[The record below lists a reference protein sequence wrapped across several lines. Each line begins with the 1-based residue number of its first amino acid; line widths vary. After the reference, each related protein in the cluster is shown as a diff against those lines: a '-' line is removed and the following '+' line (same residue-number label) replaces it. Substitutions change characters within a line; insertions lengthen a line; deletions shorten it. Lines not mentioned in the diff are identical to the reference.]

1 MAQNEQHFSNELKGS
16 QVAVSNQPQLMVQD
30 PYFNDLNNNSV
41 PSAPSDPNSSLIS
54 KYTTLNPSVAIYFG
68 CNDANVTRNAY
79 TKKFKCEVELKVE
92 YFEPKNSTILKSLPN
107 VKLLIEHDNVTDGK
121 LLNDLAVHT
130 IQGAYNVQVT
140 IVKVTYYDMAGN
152 VTTNP
157 EILNNELVYL
167 KLSYQADRYYNIA
180 GTTLNLTSDLV
191 TYSGTIAKLTTASGV
206 AGNVDELQV
215 SWTYTN
221 PITSLGKPLEYEL
234 EWTWVDNYKT
244 GGKLAKNE
252 ISFSEQDFK
261 WNSTRI
267 QTKEN
272 FYRIPLLFNKGYLI
286 YRVRPVGRFLS
297 DTSKNYYGYW
307 TTSTP
312 NATAENFKTIADW
325 PHVLEIDQAH
335 EESNKNWQ
343 YQASYAEDGKKKDV
357 ISYFDGSLRNR
368 QTVTRVNTNN
378 LTIAG
383 EVIYDTQGRAA
394 VEVLPSPVFSS
405 KIKYFDKL
413 NLNDNGTTIYNHR
426 SFDWDKVDRIDKT
439 CEPIKSTGMADTSGA
454 SKYYSPNNAGATL
467 NTLIPDAQKFPFSQ
481 TVYTNDNT
489 GRIKSKSGVGPD
501 HQIGSSHEMIYSY
514 DTPSQEELNRLF
526 GYKVGDAKRYK
537 KNTVTDPNGQVSIS
551 YIDPK
556 GKTIATALSM
566 DRPSNFDALLEE
578 ATDTLHKETKE
589 NLLINNRVSSNGDF
603 SIQNNTIISYKA
615 KTVSKNGEFKLVYSL
630 DNPKKSFVPETCF
643 SQSYPFVYKLK
654 MSLTDACNN
663 QLMDSNW
670 LTKTIGEEAY
680 GVTATNAPLSFG
692 NPTTPFTTIKLI
704 KGDYKI
710 SKELVVDKEVLNR
723 YADDYVRKISDPKNP
738 CFPKV
743 DLHDTVV
750 LTQNCN
756 TTCVTCENSLMQNNL
771 NQTDYT
777 NFKALINGF
786 LTVPPT
792 INKDL
797 FNTAS
802 YITSRNSYITTGK
815 LNFIIK
821 KLTQQFPGI
830 VFSYSTGSSPALVAT
845 GPNVVMNEIQTYEEL
860 YKIEFEALLNTCRS
874 LCRPELQTCDVNLPI
889 LLKDLVPTGQYGY
902 YQATNVNTASFN
914 SSVFNDKNG
923 FNYKGVINRT
933 IIVPNA
939 NNKKDMDGKPTTTTV
954 EFNPISWRYP
964 ENDHYRDANGKISK
978 IKVRKIGHGEYSPAI
993 LDESKYY
1000 KEDIDT
1006 EFEVEPQDLANID
1019 DFMKYWQNSWANAL
1033 LYHHPEYHY
1042 YNYFKEFC
1050 KVDPITGNTSDDF
1063 DRLLT
1068 KSDTFDIN
1076 LFNQIITQAI
1086 DPYYTLNYNLDYDT
1100 AKVYRTK
1107 LMEEALKGNY
1117 EGLKLKD
1124 SNGNLISLNML
1135 GAAIYTQVF
1144 SNGMT
1149 SQNSIKEFLAACKS
1163 FNPNAELVNLY
1174 FKTVDTDPKS
1184 INYKRQAKIWK
1195 TFINN
1200 YIGFKNKTKTVFSH
1214 IYAKQRNGYNGCIG
1228 NIDDTEDYR
1237 NVFRKYSTF
1246 EGIIKAIDVKT
1257 IKTPSFTE
1265 AICSTALTN
1274 PNDNLVK
1281 DKTKRFISSDYGY
1294 NAGIDDALIS
1304 ANVTTD
1310 ASSAYYMQ
1318 TGKCP
1323 LLNDVETL
1331 LNGMIDRDLSPT
1343 GLLVPSN
1350 SGIELSSMPNLTK
1363 RLYEGFIGASNLI
1376 TPFSNPN
1383 PLYITSTNLP
1393 TQNKLT
1399 ISVGSVLDNTTKM
1412 ALALSIAPGTSNNIT
1427 PISGCN
1433 SSNIVPLTLDNYNVA
1448 YTIKKFKNIIFNS
1461 KDPNGQSNFTIV
1473 AEVERLN
1480 VPDSCKFPEDIIFN
1494 GTTKAPIGDCQFDS
1508 VSITGG
1514 LSTSN
1519 QTEAGGGCSN
1529 MYHFENAMVKLFND
1543 LPNRNSATP
1552 ISLSNYSAYNQS
1564 IIPELIKDT
1573 AGNYTATWSYNS
1585 STRAYTIS
1593 LNSLPTIKV
1602 VFSSSIPDTARITGL
1617 SIGIQLING
1626 VATPT
1631 SNGLVLSYLNNNSL
1645 NSVNGTINPLDYNCQ
1660 CEKVELKNKSNFE
1673 KVYLKL
1679 LNIVWKRKP
1688 FVAPSA
1694 SSEYNPSRYD
1704 GELYPIAQEIAPYI
1718 GGFDPSFYVGIRK
1731 IDTMFKIP
1739 NTCCNNGFE
1748 YSWQFGLTA
1757 QPSTFDL
1764 GTLMNI
1770 GCFTTFSY
1778 TNITSCDQLA
1788 CPVSGQQYYP
1798 IDLLTLPS
1806 FKFVDVKLLGISGAF
1821 RDFEAKAQFDQFTK
1835 VINGVPTNIPAGS
1848 FTMKGSVQCLS
1859 LDECPE
1865 SRVMQNKVSGL
1876 FLGLINKYNT
1886 SNQVNDN
1893 TQFTELN
1900 YLKQYSIYKEEQ
1912 NPIGIYNFS
1921 AAQNNNRIQIQFNYG
1936 TANNHLNCKGS
1947 LTIETNSKIN
1957 LSNINGISNLAFT
1970 DISLT
1975 NFTVT
1980 VTDNKGNSTQAKGTF
1995 SCLTLPSNCFTKVAI
2010 PCDTCIPEVVTP
2022 VNPINAWKR
2031 YQDGMIT
2038 IFGNTP
2044 DPVDIKYDRYYGA
2057 NYHYIS
2063 DSYIYYLNKVKVFT
2077 PTFTKSSALYISIGQ
2092 FGSSKLNYGYSGT
2105 NAAIDSYITYLNGR
2119 LNNTIPGTE
2128 TYTWIEFIDK
2138 IYTIQ
2143 NKICPPAPLTPYFG
2157 DMPAVTIVEPCDVFN
2172 ANVTATY
2179 NAIFTQAQIKDK
2191 REKFIQNYLKEA
2203 LKVTENF
2210 SQISYDKEYQY
2221 TLYYYDQAGNL
2232 IQTVPPQGVNR
2243 MNNLTD
2249 AEHKA
2254 INTIREA
2261 TTPGDHMREDEGN
2274 NARVAP
2280 EHGLKTQ
2287 YKYNSLNQL
2296 IWQKTPDGGETRF
2309 AYDKL
2314 GRIIASQNAKQK
2326 PLNYFSYT
2334 KYDGIGRIIEAG
2346 EIHADDKYL
2355 ITDNGK
2361 LTEKSNPNPVDQF
2374 NETLYSKFEVTRTKY
2389 DQTPGTAIT
2398 FNTPAE
2404 NMFKRVAAVFY
2415 YDQYPGDKNELNYK
2429 NAIYYN
2435 YDIHGNVSEL
2445 VNHSNDLGLDN
2456 YEGNQGVKRVVYDY
2470 DLISGNVNKV
2480 TYQPKAPD
2488 QFIHQYTYDADNRIQ
2503 EVKTSKDGVIWERDA
2518 SYKYYDHGPLAR
2530 TEIGDKKVQGLDYL
2544 YTLQGWLKTVNGESV
2559 SSDPGKDGLDV
2570 AQDAFSFALNYYKG
2584 DYKSAGGTTLD
2595 KTIFNYSR
2603 GAHAMENNKDL
2614 YNGNIKEMVTTLTD
2628 HNQKPVAAAYNHYSY
2643 DQLNRITG
2651 FTSELLFDAKKTLT
2665 GTYSYDKNGN
2675 INTARLE
2682 ALKRDNSVKLM
2693 DDFTYRYKPGT
2704 NQLDHVEDTVAPGEF
2719 DVDIDNQKE
2728 GNYQY
2733 DAIGQLTKDIG
2744 ENIKNIEWRVD
2755 GKVKS
2760 ITKDDGK
2767 VISFEYDGLGNRIAK
2782 LVKENKVLTKTN
2794 YSRDAQGNVLAVYEQ
2809 KEAVKNTT
2817 ATQNNLYLN
2826 SYNVTVGTKLEKACN
2841 VIYVSQDHN
2850 PSVISGTANVTFEA
2864 TNEVSLLPGF
2874 EAKQG
2879 ASFVARISSVCTPS
2893 TNDSYTLKEH
2903 HIYGSSHLGIE
2914 NTDLSF
2920 NRITANPLLK
2930 KAKFDPLEL
2939 VSKTTIQN
2947 IDLKPIPEPKGI
2959 KMGTDSSLGWNTNPS
2974 EFVDFF
2980 NGLGSATNQINIGFN
2995 LKINDI
3001 PNTSNIPKT
3010 YNIITLQGENLQG
3023 YGNWNNGGRYF
3034 RSAFEVAV
3042 EKSANLYYPTI
3053 TMYRYVRHYYDGGG
3067 GRHYNGYKNFLRTT
3081 TYKLKKGIPENEWN
3095 YNLEFKNEKGDY
3107 LPLLVLNGNEYK
3119 MSDFTFSDN
3128 EVSSHGIEIGV
3139 KGNRQAPITYRFF
3152 DEYYKNYIGK
3162 SYALLGYWDNSNLL
3176 EIKRDALPADICD
3189 ITYAVN
3195 KNYCGAK
3202 DTSCEQIFTFD
3213 GQMGLFSNNKLKL
3226 TGNVQP
3232 SADGYCGPGPKDSDG
3247 DAVLDA
3253 NDNCPYTF
3261 NPDQKDSDEDGVGD
3275 VCDNCL
3281 KQKNTDQK
3289 DTDNDGVGD
3298 TCDNCISKPNFDQ
3311 TDSDKDGIGDVCDN
3325 CAKTANKDQKDTNG
3339 NGIGDVCEG
3348 YDQGAG
3354 PLPELGNRND
3364 YFRKVGDKNYEL
3376 SNHLGNVL
3384 EVITDRKLATTDS
3397 NSPFTFTPDVTSYND
3412 YYPFGSLVP
3421 NRHGY
3426 SKDYR
3431 YGFQGQEKD
3440 DQIKGEGNSLNY
3452 TFRMHDP
3459 RVGRFFAVDPLTAKY
3474 PHNSPYAFSENRV
3487 MDGIELEGLEYLSTT
3502 NPNISSTSVT
3512 KNDDGTSNLD
3522 LGNGIVKN
3530 NVSTVNIAGADYYDL
3545 DSHLFYGSNGWS
3557 ETGNRSEQQTDETK
3571 WGISLINFYKNLPI
3585 QSPDKEMPYSASTN
3599 EETRALVKNTYNTS
3613 DEILNPGGV
3622 CYAST
3627 AYRIN
3632 SAYKKLKGKDAI
3644 NLKMGTP
3651 DFSVMSTNSG
3661 KNLGFGVAAPL
3672 INKGLATKVT
3682 SEDIWNGTLQ
3692 IGAPLQLWFRPD
3704 AFENSFRGAGHSII
3718 FTGYDYDSLG
3728 NIQGLFYLDG
3738 HGFDGTN
3745 GGSNYIPAGSNVVGG
3760 NLIDK

>member
-1 MAQNEQHFSNELKGS
+1 MIKFKGLITTILFFVCSFVLAQNEQHFSNELKGS
-16 QVAVSNQPQLMVQD
+16 QVAVSNQPQLKVQD

-1237 NVFRKYSTF
+1237 NIFRKYSTF

-1331 LNGMIDRDLSPT
+1331 LNGMIDKDLSPT

-1448 YTIKKFKNIIFNS
+1448 YTIKKFKNIVFNR
-1461 KDPNGQSNFTIV
+1461 KDSSGLSYFTIV
-1473 AEVERLN
+1473 AEVER
-1480 VPDSCKFPEDIIFN
+1480 VFPSGVSDSCKFPEDIIFN
-1494 GTTKAPIGDCQFDS
+1494 GTTKAPIGDCQFDNNS
-1508 VSITGG
+1508 ATG

-1519 QTEAGGGCSN
+1519 QTDAGTGCPN
-1529 MYHFENAMVKLFND
+1529 KYRFEKAIVKLFND
-1543 LPNRNSATP
+1543 LLSNRNTTTP
-1552 ISLSNYSAYNQS
+1552 IALKNNVVYNQS
-1564 IIPELIKDT
+1564 IIPELIKDVKDSSD
-1573 AGNYTATWSYNS
+1573 NYTATWSYSNTSNTYAINLNSIPVVQFNFSGS
-1585 STRAYTIS
+1585 STV
-1593 LNSLPTIKV
+1593 PTNV
-1602 VFSSSIPDTARITGL
+1602 RITGL
-1617 SIGIQLING
+1617 SIGVQLING
-1626 VATPT
+1626 AAIPT
-1631 SNGLVLSYLNNNSL
+1631 FNGLVLSYLDQSNIVR
-1645 NSVNGTINPLDYNCQ
+1645 SVNGTINSLDYDCQ
-1660 CEKVELKNKSNFE
+1660 CKKVVSKKDELAVNFLKLINQIWPIRNEDYIYQQPAYPTLDYPNPSIQNTLDRIQPVINTPNITIGGLQILDNTNTGTGGFQSYLQFDFAGATLLVNRFLKRDTNLKCGFYLDLGNCANNKICDRKSLDYITSFSNFE
-1673 KVYLKL
+1673 FTSIVPNGESTFKVKVNYKAHRQE
-1679 LNIVWKRKP
+1679 IP
-1688 FVAPSA
+1688 
-1694 SSEYNPSRYD
+1694 NPS
-1704 GELYPIAQEIAPYI
+1704 
-1718 GGFDPSFYVGIRK
+1718 GG
-1731 IDTMFKIP
+1731 
-1739 NTCCNNGFE
+1739 
-1748 YSWQFGLTA
+1748 
-1757 QPSTFDL
+1757 L
-1764 GTLMNI
+1764 GSV
-1770 GCFTTFSY
+1770 F
-1778 TNITSCDQLA
+1778 
-1788 CPVSGQQYYP
+1788 
-1798 IDLLTLPS
+1798 
-1806 FKFVDVKLLGISGAF
+1806 
-1821 RDFEAKAQFDQFTK
+1821 
-1835 VINGVPTNIPAGS
+1835 INVPAGS
-1848 FTMKGSVQCLS
+1848 FYTTGSIFCLKS
-1859 LDECPE
+1859 MCPE
-1865 SRVMQNKVSGL
+1865 EETLVSNVAGL
-1876 FLGLINKYNT
+1876 FTGLINEFNKEGKLIGA
-1886 SNQVNDN
+1886 SVQIADGFHLSSLDN
-1893 TQFTELN
+1893 I
-1900 YLKQYSIYKEEQ
+1900 KPYSIYKEVVS
-1912 NPIGIYNFS
+1912 PINIYNFS
-1921 AAQNNNRIQIQFNYG
+1921 ASQNNNEMQMQFNFG
-1936 TANNHLNCKGS
+1936 TIDNHSCKALLTVNKTNLIDLDSTSGLTNVVFTNSDLTQFTASIINSKGLLFPAKGS
-1947 LTIETNSKIN
+1947 ITCLTI
-1957 LSNINGISNLAFT
+1957 
-1970 DISLT
+1970 
-1975 NFTVT
+1975 
-1980 VTDNKGNSTQAKGTF
+1980 
-1995 SCLTLPSNCFTKVAI
+1995 SNCYADVVV

-2249 AEHKA
+2249 TEHKA

-2544 YTLQGWLKTVNGESV
+2544 YTLQGWLKTVNGESA

-2603 GAHAMENNKDL
+2603 GARAMENNKDL

-2879 ASFVARISSVCTPS
+2879 ASFVARISSVCIPS

-3023 YGNWNNGGRYF
+3023 YGNWSNGGRYF
-3034 RSAFEVAV
+3034 RSVFEVAV

-3053 TMYRYVRHYYDGGG
+3053 TMYRYVRHYYDDE
-3067 GRHYNGYKNFLRTT
+3067 GRDEGYNGYKNFLRTT

-3128 EVSSHGIEIGV
+3128 EVSSHGIQIDVE
-3139 KGNRQAPITYRFF
+3139 GNRQAPITYRFF

-3213 GQMGLFSNNKLKL
+3213 GQMDLFSNNKLKL

-3311 TDSDKDGIGDVCDN
+3311 TDSDKDEIGDVCDN

-3459 RVGRFFAVDPLTAKY
+3459 RVGRFFATDPLEVIY
-3474 PHNSPYAFSENRV
+3474 PWNSPYAFSENRV
-3487 MDGIELEGLEYLSTT
+3487 IDMVELEGLESSPTKDKQQNKTGFESGKGSNEKPIILAEVVIETT
-3502 NPNISSTSVT
+3502 RTKKESKRDLKKDFVDFKPKKPLFDKPITSRYSDDYWWNKLDITRLRIAEKDGREYEV
-3512 KNDDGTSNLD
+3512 NDDGYAVRFVRFKATGGAGGLEFIGGGGLIKFTQYSSKTLQT
-3522 LGNGIVKN
+3522 L
-3530 NVSTVNIAGADYYDL
+3530 VSTEQIAGKAAQ
-3545 DSHLFYGSNGWS
+3545 SS
-3557 ETGNRSEQQTDETK
+3557 ER
-3571 WGISLINFYKNLPI
+3571 I
-3585 QSPDKEMPYSASTN
+3585 A
-3599 EETRALVKNTYNTS
+3599 ALVERLKSKNIFDAVESIEVFVY
-3613 DEILNPGGV
+3613 
-3622 CYAST
+3622 
-3627 AYRIN
+3627 
-3632 SAYKKLKGKDAI
+3632 KGKRYI
-3644 NLKMGTP
+3644 
-3651 DFSVMSTNSG
+3651 
-3661 KNLGFGVAAPL
+3661 
-3672 INKGLATKVT
+3672 
-3682 SEDIWNGTLQ
+3682 
-3692 IGAPLQLWFRPD
+3692 
-3704 AFENSFRGAGHSII
+3704 
-3718 FTGYDYDSLG
+3718 
-3728 NIQGLFYLDG
+3728 LDG
-3738 HGFDGTN
+3738 HHRVEAAKIAQKSLDAIEYGLEEAYKRFPDKVQQILDGMF
-3745 GGSNYIPAGSNVVGG
+3745 
-3760 NLIDK
+3760 